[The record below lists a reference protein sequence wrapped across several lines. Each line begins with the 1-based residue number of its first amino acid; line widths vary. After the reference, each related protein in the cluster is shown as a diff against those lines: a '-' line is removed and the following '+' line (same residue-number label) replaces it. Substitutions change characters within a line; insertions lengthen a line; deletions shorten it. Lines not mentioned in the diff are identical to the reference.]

1 MVGLGPDLYVFA
13 KETMFQ
19 VALVVF
25 VFGVVYRVFRFLL
38 FWRRVVKAQ
47 ARNRGAGQ
55 RILGLFKTF
64 IDPIL
69 EAFRHQPLEGLVSL
83 LALHIIGLI
92 PLIFLMDQHIESFNE
107 ILPKIGGLSYSILA
121 PLSVPLGLT
130 EAVTSVQQGLTI
142 TSAWGPLIIVL
153 NGDVLAT
160 LVLIAIGY
168 KVGLR
173 LVERAHGLQYIRIGD
188 FLALI
193 LLAGIILFGFTA
205 AHHLWSGSG
214 YWTALGLHILLAEIL
229 LMVLPFTKF
238 WYFVFGYW
246 YGKLHEWYDLR
257 VTRGAT

>member
-25 VFGVVYRVFRFLL
+25 VFGVVYRLFRFLV
-38 FWRRVVKAQ
+38 FWRKVVKAE
-47 ARNRGAGQ
+47 ARSRGAGK
-55 RILGLFKTF
+55 RIAGFFKTF
-64 IDPIL
+64 LDPII
-69 EAFRHQPLEGLVSL
+69 EAFKNQPLEGLVGL
-83 LALHIIGLI
+83 LALHLIGLI

-107 ILPKIGGLSYSILA
+107 ILPKIGGLSYGVLA

-130 EAVTSVQQGLTI
+130 EAVTAVQQGLTI
-142 TSAWGPLIIVL
+142 TSSWGPLIIVL

-160 LVLIAIGY
+160 LALIAIGY
-168 KVGLR
+168 KIGVKLM
-173 LVERAHGLQYIRIGD
+173 ERGRGIQHIRIGD

-193 LLAGIILFGFTA
+193 LLAGIILFGFIA

-214 YWTALGLHILLAEIL
+214 YWTALGIHILLAEIL
-229 LMVLPFTKF
+229 LMALPFTKF
-238 WYFVFGYW
+238 WHFVFGYW

-257 VTRGAT
+257 VTKGAT